1 MLFWCN
7 NFLLWKKKLSE
18 TGVQQGDPLGPLL
31 FCLTLH
37 PVIKS
42 LKSEFNVWYLDDGV
56 LADDPSIVF
65 NDFQEIFQ
73 LSSIVIYLTSLCVI
87 LAFFGMSGPV

>member
-1 MLFWCN
+1 MLFWSN

-73 LSSIVIYLTSLCVI
+73 LSSK
-87 LAFFGMSGPV
+87 

>member
-1 MLFWCN
+1 LSYGN
-7 NFLLWKKKLSE
+7 KIILSE
-18 TGVQQGDPLGPLL
+18 TGVQQGDPLGPVL
-31 FCLTLH
+31 FCLALH

-65 NDFQEIFQ
+65 NDFQKIIE
-73 LSSIVIYLTSLCVI
+73 LSSKIGLSLNYK
-87 LAFFGMSGPV
+87 